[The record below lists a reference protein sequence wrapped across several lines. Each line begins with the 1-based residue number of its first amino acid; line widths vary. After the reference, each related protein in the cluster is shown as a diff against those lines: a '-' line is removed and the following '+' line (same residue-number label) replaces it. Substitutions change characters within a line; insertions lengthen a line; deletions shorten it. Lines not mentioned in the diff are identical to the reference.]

1 MPEPVHGHE
10 VMKMMID
17 DGRIYSK
24 TTLLAAIAKRF
35 GEGAKFYACTAE
47 NMTAEGLVA
56 FLEGCSK
63 GRCTAGCG
71 PWRQQ
76 CDGRLAG
83 GRSSR
88 PTA

>member
-35 GEGAKFYACTAE
+35 GEGAKFFACSAE

-56 FLEGCSK
+56 FLEGRSK
-63 GRCTAGCG
+63 FIHEGEGFRTEPDRMCK
-71 PWRQQ
+71 
-76 CDGRLAG
+76 D
-83 GRSSR
+83 
-88 PTA
+88 